1 MQYENNKETKKQRKQ
16 NVLFHTTSAASNLC
30 VIFIVNMILRR
41 TDCGVYNAIVT
52 SIMLLTAPARE
63 ETFVTNIDLKHLS
76 SLASYYVYLLDLNN
90 TQIQ

>member
-30 VIFIVNMILRR
+30 VSFIVNMILRR
-41 TDCGVYNAIVT
+41 TDFGVYNAIVT

-63 ETFVTNIDLKHLS
+63 DFCLQTLISNIY
-76 SLASYYVYLLDLNN
+76 LALYL
-90 TQIQ
+90 TMFIYWTS